1 MKRELIILVLFA
13 AFSLNAQVDINGGPT
28 NVPVEGV
35 IDGVVM
41 KEIIPTKRM
50 IPYEFVREADMMWS
64 KRIHRYIDKRE
75 KQNLTLF
82 FPYDQISEGMEVGT
96 INWIKNASRYSL
108 WTIIRE
114 NIIKGNLTVYYPYN
128 PLRQSVTDGDQL
140 KYPLE
145 TRRNTSVPFEK
156 DEDFNKIL
164 IEHKMFGFVDE
175 SIALEAI
182 PDPENPDEPLIS
194 ENPVT
199 GELEIQYYPRPIEY
213 YTSKDIVR
221 YDIKEDWFF
230 DKERSVLDV
239 RIIAIAPVVLDKQ
252 SNTYKDLF
260 WLYFPE
266 CRFVFNNY
274 YTYNTKNDSQWMSFD
289 DYFWKR
295 QFTST
300 IYQQSDVF
308 DRKIEEFRY
317 GIDALLESNKITEDI
332 RVWEHDLWHF

>member
-1 MKRELIILVLFA
+1 MKRLVFASLF
-13 AFSLNAQVDINGGPT
+13 FVHVVSVAQVDINGGPT

-50 IPYEFVREADMMWS
+50 IPYEYVREADMMWS
-64 KRIHRYIDKRE
+64 KRIHRYIDRRE

-82 FPYDQISEGMEVGT
+82 FPNDDMMNVQGFETWV
-96 INWIKNASRYSL
+96 KNSSRYSL

-114 NIIKGNLTVYYPYN
+114 NIMKGNLTVYYPLN
-128 PLRQSVTDGDQL
+128 PDLSRAKDGDQL

-145 TRRNTSVPFEK
+145 FKRNTSVPFWDDK
-156 DEDFNKIL
+156 DFVKGLVAGSMIGKEDKSTRGRL
-164 IEHKMFGFVDE
+164 QKTWDGMDD
-175 SIALEAI
+175 SI
-182 PDPENPDEPLIS
+182 S
-194 ENPVT
+194 PVT
-199 GELEIQYYPRPIEY
+199 GDYIELPSDVIYFMSE
-213 YTSKDIVR
+213 DIAR
-221 YDIKEDWFF
+221 YHIKEDWFF

-239 RIIAIAPVVLDKQ
+239 RIIAIAPVILDKDE
-252 SNTYKDLF
+252 NIYRELF

-300 IYQQSDVF
+300 IYKQSDVF
-308 DRKIEEFRY
+308 DRTIEQYRY
-317 GIDALLESNKITEDI
+317 GIDALIESQKITEDI
-332 RVWEHDLWHF
+332 RTFENDLWHF

>member
-1 MKRELIILVLFA
+1 MKRILIIGSLLT
-13 AFSLNAQVDINGGPT
+13 AFGVNAQVDINGGPT

-82 FPYDQISEGMEVGT
+82 FPNDPIYEGAEIGT
-96 INWIKNASRYSL
+96 TNWIKNSSRYSL

-128 PLRQSVTDGDQL
+128 PLQQRVLDGDQL

-145 TRRNTSVPFEK
+145 IKRNTAIPFEK
-156 DEDFNKIL
+156 DEEFSKVL
-164 IEHKMFGFVDE
+164 IDQKMFGIVDE
-175 SIALEAI
+175 TVPLEAI
-182 PDPENPDEPLIS
+182 PDPNNPEDPLM
-194 ENPVT
+194 ELNPVT
-199 GELEIQYYPRPIEY
+199 GAMEIKYYPRPIVY
-213 YTSKDIVR
+213 ITSQDIAR
-221 YDIKEDWFF
+221 YHVKEDWFF

-239 RIIAIAPVVLDKQ
+239 RIIAISPVVLDLS
-252 SNTYKDLF
+252 SNTYRELF

-295 QFTST
+295 QFAST
-300 IYQQSDVF
+300 IYKQSDVF
-308 DRKIEEFRY
+308 DRTIEQYRY
-317 GIDALLESNKITEDI
+317 GIDALIESQKITEDI
-332 RVWEHDLWHF
+332 RTFENDLWHF

>member
-1 MKRELIILVLFA
+1 MKRLVLI
-13 AFSLNAQVDINGGPT
+13 FSTLSVLSISAQVDINGGPT

-82 FPYDQISEGMEVGT
+82 YPLDDRNDGSEGTE
-96 INWIKNASRYSL
+96 IWIKNSSRYSL

-114 NIIKGNLTVYYPYN
+114 NIMKGNLTVYYPMN
-128 PLRQSVTDGDQL
+128 PDYEQVKDGDQL
-140 KYPLE
+140 KYPLAVK
-145 TRRNTSVPFEK
+145 RNTSISFWK
-156 DEDFNKIL
+156 DTAFTKLLMGNM
-164 IEHKMFGFVDE
+164 MFGAEDKSTRGRYVKTYDGMDD
-175 SIALEAI
+175 SI
-182 PDPENPDEPLIS
+182 D
-194 ENPVT
+194 PVT
-199 GELEIQYYPRPIEY
+199 GNYIPIPSDYFY
-213 YTSKDIVR
+213 YTSADIAR
-221 YDIKEDWFF
+221 YNIKEDWFF

-239 RIIAIAPVVLDKQ
+239 RIIAIAPVLFDKE
-252 SNTYKDLF
+252 SNTYRDLF

-295 QFTST
+295 QFSST
-300 IYQQSDVF
+300 IYKQSDVF
-308 DRKIEEFRY
+308 DRKIEDYRY
-317 GIDALLESNKITEDI
+317 GIDALIESQKITEEV
-332 RVWEHDLWHF
+332 RTFENDLWHF

>member
-1 MKRELIILVLFA
+1 MKRILIIGGLLT
-13 AFSLNAQVDINGGPT
+13 AFGVNAQVDINGGPT

-82 FPYDQISEGMEVGT
+82 YPNDLITDGAEIGT
-96 INWIKNASRYSL
+96 TNWIKNSSRYSL

-128 PLRQSVTDGDQL
+128 TLYESMRDGDQL

-145 TRRNTSVPFEK
+145 IKRNTAIPFEK
-156 DEDFNKIL
+156 DEAFRKIL
-164 IEHKMFGFVDE
+164 VDAKMFGIVDE
-175 SIALEAI
+175 SAPLEEI
-182 PDPENPDEPLIS
+182 PDPNNPDEPLM
-194 ENPVT
+194 ELDPVT
-199 GELEIQYYPRPIEY
+199 GVMAIKYYDRPIKY
-213 YTSKDIVR
+213 IMSQDIAR
-221 YDIKEDWFF
+221 YHVKEDWFF

-239 RIIAIAPVVLDKQ
+239 RIIAIAPVVLDLS
-252 SNTYKDLF
+252 SNTYRELF

-274 YTYNTKNDSQWMSFD
+274 YTFNTKNDSQWMSFD

-295 QFTST
+295 QFAST
-300 IYQQSDVF
+300 IYKQSDVF
-308 DRKIEEFRY
+308 DRTIEQYRY
-317 GIDALLESNKITEDI
+317 GIDALIESQKITEDI
-332 RVWEHDLWHF
+332 RTFENDLWHF